1 MSAYVIFD
9 VDIWDPKRYQEFMG
23 KAKPALE
30 AAGGRYLARGG
41 EHKVIEGDWQPR
53 RLVLIEFPSV
63 AKAEE
68 FYHSD
73 LYQGYKSIRD
83 ECSSGHVVVVE
94 GIEEGNPDR

>member
-9 VDIWDPKRYQEFMG
+9 VDIWDLNRYQEFMV

-41 EHKVIEGDWQPR
+41 KHKVIEGDWEPR
-53 RLVLIEFPSV
+53 RLVLFEFPSI

-68 FYHSD
+68 FYNSY
-73 LYQGYKSIRD
+73 LYQG
-83 ECSSGHVVVVE
+83 
-94 GIEEGNPDR
+94 

>member
-9 VDIWDPKRYQEFMG
+9 VDIWDLKRYQEFMV

-41 EHKVIEGDWQPR
+41 KHKVIEGDWEPR
-53 RLVLIEFPSV
+53 RLVLFEFPSM

-68 FYHSD
+68 FYNSD
-73 LYQGYKSIRD
+73 LYQGYKAIRD
-83 ECSSGHVVVVE
+83 ECSSGNVVVVE
-94 GIEEGNPDR
+94 GYEEESSDR